1 MCRKKWHLHQKGHF
15 DLIFGSTLQYAQNM
29 PDGTALCMPMK
40 YVAFE
45 DLMLLTKKSE
55 SWFQLCS
62 NSITALEQKLISLE
76 KTVPKL
82 HEQRAEAIWILEGY
96 PTDKNRMAVDAIT
109 QKLIAI
115 SYRVQT
121 KMENN

>member
-1 MCRKKWHLHQKGHF
+1 
-15 DLIFGSTLQYAQNM
+15 M

-62 NSITALEQKLISLE
+62 NSIAALEQKLISLE